1 MGISSDA
8 QWTKFCKA
16 FNVPEWDVEEKY
28 CSNLVRGYHY
38 FGDLR
43 DKLEDLFSKYTMQ
56 EIAAIC
62 DEALIPGT
70 MCSTTKEALQE
81 PQLLVRNMVVSL
93 EDDALGQLEMPG
105 KPVKFCGV
113 EEEPLVK
120 APAVGEHNEQ
130 IYKALA
136 MDDAELRTLR
146 DKGII

>member
-1 MGISSDA
+1 
-8 QWTKFCKA
+8 
-16 FNVPEWDVEEKY
+16 
-28 CSNLVRGYHY
+28 
-38 FGDLR
+38 
-43 DKLEDLFSKYTMQ
+43 MQ

-93 EDDALGQLEMPG
+93 EDDAFGKLEMPG
-105 KPVKFCGV
+105 KPVKFAGV
-113 EEEPLVK
+113 EEAPLTK
-120 APAVGEHNEQ
+120 APAAGEHNAQ

-136 MDDAELRTLR
+136 MDDAELQTLK